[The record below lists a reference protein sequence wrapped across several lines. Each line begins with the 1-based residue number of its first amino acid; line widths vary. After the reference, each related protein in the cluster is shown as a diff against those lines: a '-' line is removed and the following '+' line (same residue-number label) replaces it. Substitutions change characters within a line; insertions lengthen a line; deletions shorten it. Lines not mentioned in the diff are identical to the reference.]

1 MAWINRHLVNLLFGL
16 ALLILVLAIFLSPNG
31 PRGVAMTAAFVL
43 VFAAV
48 IIRAR
53 RRPRPLPP
61 PPPAPPTD
69 PA

>member
-1 MAWINRHLVNLLFGL
+1 MTWINRHLVNLLFGL
-16 ALLILVLAIFLSPNG
+16 AILILVAAIFLSPNG

-43 VFAAV
+43 VITAV

-61 PPPAPPTD
+61 PPTPPRDTV
-69 PA
+69 